1 MQSDWI
7 QSGCCSSSTAGIS
20 QARRGRSSSGD
31 GMGPRWQA
39 EENGAAAAALD
50 RIVVKVVVVVV
61 VTMDE
66 MGRAE
71 TNVWR

>member
-1 MQSDWI
+1 
-7 QSGCCSSSTAGIS
+7 
-20 QARRGRSSSGD
+20 
-31 GMGPRWQA
+31 MGPRWQA

-50 RIVVKVVVVVV
+50 RIVVKVVGVVV

>member
-1 MQSDWI
+1 
-7 QSGCCSSSTAGIS
+7 
-20 QARRGRSSSGD
+20 
-31 GMGPRWQA
+31 MGPRWQA

-50 RIVVKVVVVVV
+50 RIVVKVVVVV
-61 VTMDE
+61 TMDE